1 MHALRLA
8 RAYTGRSKV
17 LIFTGGYHGSHD
29 VAIVGFRGPAMAST
43 GGVPDGVIKDTLLA
57 NFNDVESVQTAFAM
71 YGDEIAAVM
80 MEPQQR
86 SVDPLPGFLQAVVD
100 TAHEHGAITIFDEV
114 LTGFRLAYGGAQEY
128 YGVQPDLVCYG
139 KIVGGGF
146 PLSAVAGKREIMG
159 RADPKLTA
167 TPDFVHLSGTMSGNP
182 VSAAAGLAT
191 LDELG
196 RPGVYERLHEIGRR
210 LRNGLQEK
218 MDSLNIGGIVVGSGP
233 IAFVRFDDSSER
245 GAGVLL
251 RDAVNR
257 RMMGRGVLVQMQTR
271 FYLSL
276 AHTDN
281 DVDFVVDAFGESLRV
296 ATKAHEIPVEC
307 AAE

>member
-1 MHALRLA
+1 
-8 RAYTGRSKV
+8 
-17 LIFTGGYHGSHD
+17 
-29 VAIVGFRGPAMAST
+29 
-43 GGVPDGVIKDTLLA
+43 
-57 NFNDVESVQTAFAM
+57 
-71 YGDEIAAVM
+71 
-80 MEPQQR
+80 
-86 SVDPLPGFLQAVVD
+86 
-100 TAHEHGAITIFDEV
+100 
-114 LTGFRLAYGGAQEY
+114 
-128 YGVQPDLVCYG
+128 
-139 KIVGGGF
+139 
-146 PLSAVAGKREIMG
+146 
-159 RADPKLTA
+159 
-167 TPDFVHLSGTMSGNP
+167 MSGNP

-196 RPGVYERLHEIGRR
+196 KPGVYERLHEIGRR

>member
-1 MHALRLA
+1 
-8 RAYTGRSKV
+8 
-17 LIFTGGYHGSHD
+17 
-29 VAIVGFRGPAMAST
+29 
-43 GGVPDGVIKDTLLA
+43 
-57 NFNDVESVQTAFAM
+57 M

-86 SVDPLPGFLQAVVD
+86 SVDPSPGFLQAVVD
-100 TAHEHGAITIFDEV
+100 TAHEQGAITIFDEV

-128 YGVQPDLVCYG
+128 FGVQPDLVCYG

-146 PLSAVAGKREIMG
+146 PLSAVAGKREIMC

-196 RPGVYERLHEIGRR
+196 KPGVYERLHEIGRR
-210 LRNGLQEK
+210 LRKGLQEK
-218 MDSLNIGGIVVGSGP
+218 MDSLSIDGRVLGSGP
-233 IAFVRFDDSSER
+233 IASVRFDDSPEHGS
-245 GAGVLL
+245 GVLL

-257 RMMGRGVLVQMQTR
+257 RMMRRGVLVQMQTR

-276 AHTDN
+276 AHTDD

-296 ATKAHEIPVEC
+296 ATKVRETSVGL
-307 AAE
+307 AAR